1 MKIQLTNWLHFRDL
15 GQYFC
20 LSTFFFQ
27 RDTEACD
34 IEKKTKIILKMWKI
48 V

>member
-1 MKIQLTNWLHFRDL
+1 MKIQLTNLLLFRDL

-27 RDTEACD
+27 RDTEACG
-34 IEKKTKIILKMWKI
+34 IEKEK
-48 V
+48 